1 MKLKTKTIKKNKRVE
16 ADQEGGREPK
26 KGANTVST
34 RPRVL
39 ISLKPVSPPCFSVP
53 HHPADDGFRP
63 RQLRVMIPLFG
74 SPWGTQKKGSSHEVA
89 VV

>member
-26 KGANTVST
+26 KGAHTVST

-39 ISLKPVSPPCFSVP
+39 ISLKP
-53 HHPADDGFRP
+53 R
-63 RQLRVMIPLFG
+63 
-74 SPWGTQKKGSSHEVA
+74 
-89 VV
+89 